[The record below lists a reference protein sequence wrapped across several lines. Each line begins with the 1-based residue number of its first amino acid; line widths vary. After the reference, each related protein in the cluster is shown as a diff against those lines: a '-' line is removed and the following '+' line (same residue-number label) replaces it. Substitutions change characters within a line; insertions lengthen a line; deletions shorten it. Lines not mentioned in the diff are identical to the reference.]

1 MKTATC
7 SANQKTNLPERL
19 PLTIWLLSLC
29 NAYMYICSSLLITVS
44 ALIGFEL
51 APNKS
56 LATLPMALQFFSI
69 MCGTVPSSLFMGRF
83 GRKAGFLLAGCI
95 GIAGASIALW
105 SVINDQFLGYC
116 IASVCFGLFAAFANY
131 YRFTAAEVVSDN
143 AKSRAIAMVMAG
155 GVIAAFIG
163 PNLANW
169 SSGLFPAR
177 AFAGPFAIL
186 IGVYLLSMLTISFA
200 ALPQAPKRL
209 ANAPSGRPLSAI
221 MLQPTF
227 VVAVICQ
234 MLGYGA
240 MNLVMSSTPLAMNLH
255 AYGLGATAMV
265 IQWHVVAMFAPSFF
279 TGHLINRLGVIPVL
293 ASGVLLGAACV
304 VVNLTGESL
313 PHFIVALMLLGI
325 SWNFLF
331 VGGTT
336 LLTDIC
342 TAEER
347 SRTQAINDLLVFTT
361 VTLTALTA
369 GGMHHL
375 FGWRIINLSVLPMFA
390 ISGLAIAWLY
400 VNRKGQLQHA
410 L

>member
-1 MKTATC
+1 MTTTIH
-7 SANQKTNLPERL
+7 SAGQQANLPERL

-29 NAYMYICSSLLITVS
+29 NAYLYICSSLLITVS
-44 ALIGFEL
+44 ALIGFDI

-56 LATLPMALQFFSI
+56 LATLPMAIQFFAI
-69 MCGTVPSSLFMGRF
+69 MCGTVPASLFMGHF
-83 GRKAGFLLAGCI
+83 GRKTGFLLAGCI
-95 GIAGASIALW
+95 GITGASIALW
-105 SVINDQFLGYC
+105 SVMHDHFLGYC

-131 YRFTAAEVVSDN
+131 YRFTAAEVVSDS

-169 SSGLFPAR
+169 SSELFSAR

-186 IGVYLLSMLTISFA
+186 IGVYLISMLTISLA
-200 ALPQAPKRL
+200 ELPAAPKRV
-209 ANAPSGRPLSAI
+209 ASASSGRPLATI
-221 MLQPTF
+221 MLQPVF

-255 AYGLGATAMV
+255 AYGLGATALV

-279 TGHLINRLGVIPVL
+279 TGHLISRFGVVPIL
-293 ASGVLLGAACV
+293 ASGVLLGIACV
-304 VVNLTGESL
+304 MVNLTGESL

-336 LLTDIC
+336 LLTDTC
-342 TAEER
+342 TVEER

-375 FGWRIINLSVLPMFA
+375 FGWRIVNLSVLPMFA
-390 ISGLAIAWLY
+390 VSGLAIAWLY
-400 VNRKGQLQHA
+400 FNQKGQLQHSP
-410 L
+410 